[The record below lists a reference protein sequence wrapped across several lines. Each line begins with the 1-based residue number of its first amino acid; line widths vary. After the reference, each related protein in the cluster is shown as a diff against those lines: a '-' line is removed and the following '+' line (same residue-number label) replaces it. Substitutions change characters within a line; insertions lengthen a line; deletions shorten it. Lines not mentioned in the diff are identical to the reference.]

1 LSAAYKPEQ
10 ESLDSATILVVD
22 DEEFARIVIR
32 RMLTDAGYSTV
43 QVASAREALIVLERA
58 TPRFDLVV
66 TDVVMPETDGR
77 SLGRLIAERHP
88 ALPVLYVSGYPE
100 HDVFHRGSPSP
111 LSPFLQKPFTQDALL
126 TMVRALLL
134 TSGTRLRTTA

>member
-1 LSAAYKPEQ
+1 MSAAYKPEQ

-22 DEEFARIVIR
+22 DEEFTRIVIS

-77 SLGRLIAERHP
+77 TLGRLIAERHP
-88 ALPVLYVSGYPE
+88 GLPVLYVSGYAE

-111 LSPFLQKPFTQDALL
+111 LSPFLQRPFTQDALL
-126 TMVRALLL
+126 TMVRALL